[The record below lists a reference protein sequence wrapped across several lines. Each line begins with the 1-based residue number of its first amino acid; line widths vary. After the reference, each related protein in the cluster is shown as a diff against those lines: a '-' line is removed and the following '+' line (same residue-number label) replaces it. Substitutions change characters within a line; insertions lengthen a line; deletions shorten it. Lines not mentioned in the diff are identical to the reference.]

1 MNNTFVIA
9 VMVLMTMFGFGNE
22 ATQKD
27 KPTDGKTA
35 TLKVEGMACNV
46 CASRVEKT
54 ALAIEGV
61 KAAKVDQPKGI
72 AEITFDPAK
81 TSPDAVATAIT
92 KQTPFKAEA
101 SKPEQKKR

>member
-1 MNNTFVIA
+1 MNNTFA
-9 VMVLMTMFGFGNE
+9 MAMVLMTMFGFGSE
-22 ATQKD
+22 AAQKG
-27 KPTDGKTA
+27 KPADGKTA

-81 TSPDAVATAIT
+81 TNPDAVATAIS

-101 SKPEQKKR
+101 SKSEQKKH